1 MKIYIVLF
9 FAFLS
14 CNSFAFKLRPMT
26 QELTVEGSNRK
37 AAFYVMNTGDKPIAI
52 IIELKKRSIS
62 SDGKEINKDIDDEFI
77 VFPDQMIVKAGEKRA
92 VQVTWLGKE
101 KPIVEQAYR
110 VIAEQLPIDVD
121 LKKNKKQRT
130 NIKILLK
137 YRAAFYL
144 TPENAKPNVKLMTP
158 KSLVENGFANITLV
172 NEGTKHQLLRGFKL
186 KLSSS
191 GETKILPFSK
201 IKNIY
206 GENLLAKT
214 KREFKIKTDDIFPKS
229 SELKVELIKE

>member
-1 MKIYIVLF
+1 
-9 FAFLS
+9 
-14 CNSFAFKLRPMT
+14 MT

-52 IIELKKRSIS
+52 IIELKKRTIS
-62 SDGKEINKDIDDEFI
+62 SDGKEINNDIDDEFI

-101 KPIVEQAYR
+101 KPVVEQAYR

-144 TPENAKPNVKLMTP
+144 TPENAKPNVTLMTS
-158 KSLVENGFANITLV
+158 KALVENGLV
-172 NEGTKHQLLRGFKL
+172 NIALINEGSKHKLLRDFSL
-186 KLSSS
+186 KLSSK
-191 GETKILPFSK
+191 GETKTVSFSK
-201 IKNIY
+201 IKSIY
-206 GENLLAKT
+206 GENLLAKA
-214 KREFKIKTDDIFPKS
+214 KRDFKIKIDDIFPKA